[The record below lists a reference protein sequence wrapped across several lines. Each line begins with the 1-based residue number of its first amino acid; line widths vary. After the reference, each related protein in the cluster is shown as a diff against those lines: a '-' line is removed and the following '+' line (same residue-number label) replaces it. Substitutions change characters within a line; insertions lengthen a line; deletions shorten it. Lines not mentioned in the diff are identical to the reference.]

1 MCWYSTTKNKLIAEE
16 DISVY
21 KIVRKLQNNICDSI
35 DRFYK
40 YNKGEEYVNP
50 ICFEENILSGYTVH
64 SAFHSYK
71 YLSMIRVCR
80 YGYQVFTPNH
90 TWRIDSI
97 PFPCHIAKFIIPK
110 GSIYYENIYGEI
122 ISDKIIF
129 KDYVLGY

>member
-35 DRFYK
+35 YKFYK
-40 YNKGEEYVNP
+40 YNKGEEYVTP
-50 ICFEENILSGYTVH
+50 ICFEENIVFGYTVH

-71 YLSMIRVCR
+71 YLSMIRVR
-80 YGYQVFTPNH
+80 GDAYDVFTSNH
-90 TWRIDSI
+90 TWKIDNI
-97 PFPCHIAKFIIPK
+97 PFPCHIAEFIIPK
-110 GSIYYENIYGEI
+110 DSIYYENAYGEI
-122 ISDKIIF
+122 ISNKIIF